1 MRPPAR
7 PPVSFGAE
15 SSADAKRNRRVTVAG
30 VASLVPASGARRPR
44 RRRREIRGRVRA
56 RRRGNVGT
64 SASPAAVRG
73 DGVRAPAPPLRL
85 QGVLFGVFRRGVGGD
100 DARGDD
106 APGPLGVRRD
116 GPGVQPALVPLAR
129 PHARVS
135 RDGAPGLDRIR
146 RVERVGDDPGDGVVS
161 GVAGVIQRPVASAS
175 SRWVPRTRWRR
186 RRRRPI
192 ARRRCR
198 FPPRVARA
206 SRPALGRP
214 SGRHLVRVRLVRL
227 GSHGRGRVS
236 PRVGLPAAR
245 GARRD
250 GVQTIRRPPRPG
262 AFRARVAA
270 DRSDDPRDD
279 QSRRSEWMRRLESAR
294 RESVGP
300 DPYPEEATRAAEG
313 RRRARML
320 ERHAARPNAPPAKT
334 LVDPGEFSPKLRKL
348 RKKVRCRRQRAGWPP
363 LREPARFLLVVSQL
377 TPRFPNLRT
386 LELGTPSC
394 SRRTHPR
401 RHRRQRS
408 LLLVAR
414 LAPNLVTLRV
424 AGASVTDEVC
434 TRRFTVSARG
444 VPPDAPRRTAPGVL
458 RGRRVNRTGRRH
470 APTRRCPRLETLD
483 AAPCRGP
490 ERGTRRAG
498 REGRAGRVE
507 SARTWTNVRR
517 GGAWRTNIR
526 KARMRGGD
534 TRTGARRDGLR

>member
-1 MRPPAR
+1 MRRALPHDPGVLPHDPDEPPRRGARGSPPSPARGGRTSPRRRALDRGAPRRVRARPVLVRRGSARLPRLLAGERVRVHRAGRLVRGRERPPRRRRPAPPGRHPRGPRPERGVPRVAR
-7 PPVSFGAE
+7 RVRQRARADAPRRPLAKPRGSLRRERRARACASGAYALLETIDLRDCPKVTDAALEALAARCDRLRDLRVSFGAE

-30 VASLVPASGARRPR
+30 VAAARPPPRGARRAVAAGGGKYAD
-44 RRRREIRGRVRA
+44 EFGA

-198 FPPRVARA
+198 FPPRAARA

-227 GSHGRGRVS
+227 EVTDEDVFRLAWTPRGSRSSTR
-236 PRVGLPAAR
+236 R
-245 GARRD
+245 GADDSSAASTRR
-250 GVQTIRRPPRPG
+250 VPR
-262 AFRARVAA
+262 
-270 DRSDDPRDD
+270 
-279 QSRRSEWMRRLESAR
+279 SRRSRT
-294 RESVGP
+294 GP
-300 DPYPEEATRAAEG
+300 TTRA
-313 RRRARML
+313 
-320 ERHAARPNAPPAKT
+320 T
-334 LVDPGEFSPKLRKL
+334 IS
-348 RKKVRCRRQRAGWPP
+348 
-363 LREPARFLLVVSQL
+363 
-377 TPRFPNLRT
+377 
-386 LELGTPSC
+386 
-394 SRRTHPR
+394 
-401 RHRRQRS
+401 
-408 LLLVAR
+408 
-414 LAPNLVTLRV
+414 
-424 AGASVTDEVC
+424 
-434 TRRFTVSARG
+434 
-444 VPPDAPRRTAPGVL
+444 
-458 RGRRVNRTGRRH
+458 
-470 APTRRCPRLETLD
+470 
-483 AAPCRGP
+483 
-490 ERGTRRAG
+490 
-498 REGRAGRVE
+498 
-507 SARTWTNVRR
+507 
-517 GGAWRTNIR
+517 
-526 KARMRGGD
+526 
-534 TRTGARRDGLR
+534 RDGRNG